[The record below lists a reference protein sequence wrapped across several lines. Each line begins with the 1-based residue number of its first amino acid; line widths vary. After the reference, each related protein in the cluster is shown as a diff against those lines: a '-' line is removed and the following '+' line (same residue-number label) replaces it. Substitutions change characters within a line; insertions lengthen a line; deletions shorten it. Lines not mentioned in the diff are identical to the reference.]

1 MIVASNLDK
10 TSADPFNLQRFV
22 EAQERIYP
30 QVTSELRAGRKM
42 SHWIWFI
49 FPQIQGL
56 GRSPTA
62 IEYAISGL
70 DEARAYLAHAVLG
83 PRLRE
88 CTQLVLGVENRSAAQ
103 IFMSPDDMKFRS
115 CMTLFAQHSPED
127 DIFTKALQKYF
138 RGVPDQLTLDRL

>member
-1 MIVASNLDK
+1 MHFDAGK
-10 TSADPFNLQRFV
+10 TSPDPFNLQRFI
-22 EAQERIYP
+22 EAQEPVYQ
-30 QVTSELRAGRKM
+30 QVAAELRAGRKT

-70 DEARAYLAHAVLG
+70 DEARAYLAHPVLG
-83 PRLRE
+83 PRLKE
-88 CTQLVLGVENRSAAQ
+88 CTELVLRVENRSAAQ

-115 CMTLFAQHSPED
+115 CMTLFSQVSSRD
-127 DIFTKALQKYF
+127 NIFTKALQKYF
-138 RGVPDQLTLDRL
+138 RGVPDQLTIDRL

>member
-1 MIVASNLDK
+1 MSTEPLSGN
-10 TSADPFNLQRFV
+10 SDPFNLQRFV
-22 EAQERIYP
+22 EAQDPVFE
-30 QVTSELRAGRKM
+30 QVTSELRSGRKT

-83 PRLRE
+83 PRLKE
-88 CTQLVLGVENRSAAQ
+88 CTELVLRVENRSAAQ

-115 CMTLFAQHSPED
+115 CMTLFSQVSPED
-127 DIFTKALQKYF
+127 DIFKRALQKYF